1 MLRTF
6 TIAALLALAATTA
19 QANSTT
25 QVAFGDLNLS
35 RPQDAQI
42 LADRLRTAAKLV
54 CLDTNSIP
62 GQIGKAE
69 MQGCVAI
76 AISTATARIEEQIR
90 QHLVDTIHAN
100 LVSVRQRVSSADEF
114 QH

>member
-1 MLRTF
+1 MFRTF
-6 TIAALLALAATTA
+6 TIAALFALAATTA
-19 QANSTT
+19 QADSST

-42 LADRLRTAAKLV
+42 LADRLQTAAKMV
-54 CLDTNSIP
+54 CLSANSIP
-62 GQIGKAE
+62 NIGKAE
-69 MQGCVAI
+69 MQECVDA
-76 AISTATARIEEQIR
+76 AISTATARIEDQIR
-90 QHLVDTIHAN
+90 QHLVSSVHAN

>member
-1 MLRTF
+1 MLRIF

-19 QANSTT
+19 QADSTT

-35 RPQDAQI
+35 RPEDAQI
-42 LADRLRTAAKLV
+42 LADRLQTAAKMV

-62 GQIGKAE
+62 GQIGKAA
-69 MQGCVAI
+69 MQECVDA
-76 AISTATARIEEQIR
+76 AISTATARIEERIG
-90 QHLVDTIHAN
+90 QHLVSAVHAN
-100 LVSVRQRVSSADEF
+100 LVSVRQRVSRADEF